1 MIGDQLEG
9 AASVEAAPKDFREQ
23 AGRDRSAGDLIIP
36 RLRRLFFAGVPE
48 TYNSN
53 LLLASPDTL

>member
-1 MIGDQLEG
+1 VIGDQLEG
-9 AASVEAAPKDFREQ
+9 AASAEAAPKDFREQ
-23 AGRDRSAGDLIIP
+23 VGVTRTAGDLIIP

-53 LLLASPDTL
+53 PLLASPDTL